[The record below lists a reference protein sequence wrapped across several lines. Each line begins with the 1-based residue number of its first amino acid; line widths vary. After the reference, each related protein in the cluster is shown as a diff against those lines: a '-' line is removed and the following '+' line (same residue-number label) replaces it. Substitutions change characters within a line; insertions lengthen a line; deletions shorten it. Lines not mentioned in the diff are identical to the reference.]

1 MNDKRTYLRMNVL
14 ASFNVIP
21 IVCQL
26 IGGVAAVSLGFGLN
40 LDKTHNFSDLMMPVY
55 VSFVFVLLIRVA
67 RDSLKKQVTVLMQ
80 YDTEVGLE
88 AKDGKEFQLRAY
100 KAVLALQSLYIGLF
114 MGWTL
119 VLLSTK
125 FQG

>member
-1 MNDKRTYLRMNVL
+1 MNDKRTYLRTNVL
-14 ASFNVIP
+14 APFNVIP

-40 LDKTHNFSDLMMPVY
+40 LDKTHSFSDLMMPVY

-114 MGWTL
+114 LGWTL

>member
-1 MNDKRTYLRMNVL
+1 L
-14 ASFNVIP
+14 ASLNVIP
-21 IVCQL
+21 IVSQL
-26 IGGVAAVSLGFGLN
+26 IGGVAAASLGFGLN
-40 LDKTHNFSDLMMPVY
+40 LDKTYSFSDLMMPVY

-114 MGWTL
+114 MGWAL